1 MQRILRV
8 GALGA
13 IAIALWGAAATA
25 QPFVYVAE
33 LGSDD
38 VLVIDAA
45 TLGPVASLPFGEDP
59 DGLAVSPDGRR
70 VYVAGFLSNTVGEID
85 AETHQLL
92 ATVPVG
98 EGPVG
103 LAVTPDGARVY
114 VTQRGADSV
123 AAIGVASGTVEA
135 VIPVGRGPNAIAI
148 TPDGTTAF
156 VTNSFAPLAGEVS
169 VLDLAT
175 DQVRNTITVG
185 RKPSRVAI
193 TPDGRTAYVTNFR
206 SWTSTA
212 IDVASETVRT
222 TFRAGLKSS
231 AVAVNPNGAWAY
243 IIDQRGGLSIIDVSV
258 DQVTRSIEL
267 GGGIGGIAILRNGGT
282 AYVARSALQVVDLGE
297 EEVVAEV
304 AVGDRPFAVAANCVG
319 DGCTETP
326 YTPKPTKTATETPTP
341 TPTPTETLT
350 PTATASAT
358 TTRTLGSGQRPVDFK
373 LTFSPV
379 ASGGSTIMGGEID
392 PGGQAV
398 YGIRETILLPGGV
411 GLFDFG
417 ELDCFVES
425 GLAVTRADFA
435 AVAPEECGFACQA
448 LSVAIDF
455 AEPVEAPAL
464 VYSCV
469 LDVDPFAPIGTLR
482 LRHLENTAL
491 DADGGALPSRG
502 RDGILVI
509 APPVSPSPDLTPR
522 PTRPPTQPPQPVIF
536 IGRGPITARPGES
549 ATLTIRLRP
558 MAGRSSARR
567 TTSSCRRASLCAAR
581 RSIDPTASSIRHRQ
595 AATAFR
601 SSRRA
606 ARPASTARHPRARA
620 SFARS
625 RRTSPTGALY
635 TCPQIGS
642 ASPRRIPFGHQCRR
656 VRGRRR
662 GDRDRRGA
670 GRPHR
675 VGRRRRPPRRRDD
688 GARVLGRRQ
697 RRRSVHRRRRLRR
710 RRLRAAAGRL
720 RRRR

>member
-1 MQRILRV
+1 
-8 GALGA
+8 
-13 IAIALWGAAATA
+13 LWSAAATA
-25 QPFVYVAE
+25 QPFVYVAD

-243 IIDQRGGLSIIDVSV
+243 IIDQRGGISIVDVSV
-258 DQVTRSIEL
+258 DQVTRSIEI

-282 AYVARSALQVVDLGE
+282 AYVARSTLQVVDLGE

-326 YTPKPTKTATETPTP
+326 YTPKPTKTATETPTV
-341 TPTPTETLT
+341 TPTPTATLT
-350 PTATASAT
+350 LTVTATVTPTRTLESGQTHVLFTLSTDPTTAGEDTLLSLQLETGGQVVHGIRERVALTDSIGVPNRGGALDCGLAPGIEAQRAEFSLVSDACGSFCDALDVTIDFDQPLSGTFAIYSCRLTSTTSRRSAHSACAISTTPRSTATAVRCRVAAAT
-358 TTRTLGSGQRPVDFK
+358 PSWSWRRK
-373 LTFSPV
+373 H
-379 ASGGSTIMGGEID
+379 
-392 PGGQAV
+392 
-398 YGIRETILLPGGV
+398 R
-411 GLFDFG
+411 
-417 ELDCFVES
+417 
-425 GLAVTRADFA
+425 R
-435 AVAPEECGFACQA
+435 
-448 LSVAIDF
+448 
-455 AEPVEAPAL
+455 
-464 VYSCV
+464 
-469 LDVDPFAPIGTLR
+469 API
-482 LRHLENTAL
+482 
-491 DADGGALPSRG
+491 
-502 RDGILVI
+502 
-509 APPVSPSPDLTPR
+509 
-522 PTRPPTQPPQPVIF
+522 
-536 IGRGPITARPGES
+536 
-549 ATLTIRLRP
+549 
-558 MAGRSSARR
+558 
-567 TTSSCRRASLCAAR
+567 
-581 RSIDPTASSIRHRQ
+581 
-595 AATAFR
+595 
-601 SSRRA
+601 
-606 ARPASTARHPRARA
+606 
-620 SFARS
+620 
-625 RRTSPTGALY
+625 
-635 TCPQIGS
+635 
-642 ASPRRIPFGHQCRR
+642 
-656 VRGRRR
+656 
-662 GDRDRRGA
+662 
-670 GRPHR
+670 
-675 VGRRRRPPRRRDD
+675 
-688 GARVLGRRQ
+688 
-697 RRRSVHRRRRLRR
+697 
-710 RRLRAAAGRL
+710 
-720 RRRR
+720 